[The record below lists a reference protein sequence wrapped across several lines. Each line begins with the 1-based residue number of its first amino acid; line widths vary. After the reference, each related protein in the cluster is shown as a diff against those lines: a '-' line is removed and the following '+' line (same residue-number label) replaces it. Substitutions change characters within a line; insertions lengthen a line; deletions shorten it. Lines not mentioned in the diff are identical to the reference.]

1 MSDEPNA
8 SDGQREPLFRKV
20 ACKYIV
26 LCVCAFAIVAL
37 VGGFAGTVIGNALIA
52 RGDVPGIAFTEGQDE
67 ADADSA
73 GEQSADADGSDESAT
88 PADEEPAA
96 SEADDQAAAAPEEH
110 VHDWTAVYALRDVPA
125 VTHVE
130 HHDAVYGTETVY
142 ETVCNECEAIVTGA
156 TREHTASTGHTGF
169 TTNVPIVNEVVEQE
183 AYDETVVDTPA
194 TVQLVHTSDR
204 CSSCGEER
212 DIEDEVV
219 QTMDGSTS
227 QSLTAR

>member
-8 SDGQREPLFRKV
+8 SDGQREPPFRKT

-26 LCVCAFAIVAL
+26 LSACAIAVVAL
-37 VGGFAGTVIGNALIA
+37 VGGFAGTVIGNAWIA
-52 RGDVPGIAFTEGQDE
+52 NGNAPGIAFTEGQDE
-67 ADADSA
+67 TSVDASD
-73 GEQSADADGSDESAT
+73 GQSAEEDGPDESAT
-88 PADEEPAA
+88 PAYEEAEAAVDGQDAAA
-96 SEADDQAAAAPEEH
+96 SEEH

-130 HHDAVYGTETVY
+130 HHDAVYGTETSY
-142 ETVCNECEAIVTGA
+142 ETVCNECGAVVTGA
-156 TREHTASTGHTGF
+156 TREHTVSTGHTGF
-169 TTNVPIVNEVVEQE
+169 TPNVPIVNEVVEQA

-204 CSSCGEER
+204 CSSCGEEQ

-219 QTMDGSTS
+219 QTMDGSAS
-227 QSLTAR
+227 QS